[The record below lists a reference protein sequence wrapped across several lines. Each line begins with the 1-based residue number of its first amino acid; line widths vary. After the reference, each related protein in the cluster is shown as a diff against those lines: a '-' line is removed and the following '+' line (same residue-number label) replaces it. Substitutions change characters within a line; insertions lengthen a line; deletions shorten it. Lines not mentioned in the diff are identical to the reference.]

1 MSRGSSK
8 LWTDEDMAKLKEL
21 LAAGADRNDIAEQM
35 GRTVG
40 AIYQKMWRHG
50 LLPQSEEVWPKE
62 RIAELL
68 RLHKL
73 GHSRSE
79 IGKLM
84 GTTKN
89 AIIAK
94 LNRLGITETGASL
107 TQLRY
112 WGGKIGSQRSVVA
125 RRKRKQ
131 LEMSE

>member
-1 MSRGSSK
+1 MSRGPSK

-21 LAAGADRNDIAEQM
+21 LAEGVDRNEISEQM

-40 AIYQKMWRHG
+40 AVYQKMWRHD
-50 LLPQSEEVWPKE
+50 LLPEIETVWPE
-62 RIAELL
+62 ARIAELK

-79 IGKLM
+79 IGKMM